1 MQQIIKRDGRTVEF
15 DIKRIE
21 NAIKKSMMETDKGI
35 DEKLAKSVSNKIKA
49 KLESNHDK
57 RLYTLEEVQDL
68 VEQILMKSNRFDVAK
83 KYILYR
89 EKRNNLRKSPSWEMA
104 DLQSAI
110 LDNKYK
116 YKNEDFNSF
125 LNRIS
130 NNNEEFKKAILNK
143 KFLPAGRILAGRGT
157 NKEGHKITLSN
168 CFVLKHPEDNLESIF
183 DTAKE
188 MARTYSWGGGVGI
201 DISGLRPCNAKVNNS
216 AKQTTGA
223 ISFMDLYSMTTG
235 LIGQH
240 NRRGAL
246 MISMDCHH
254 PDILDFIQLKTDLD
268 KITKANISV
277 KLTDDFFNAVLNDK
291 MWKMKFVVNDTGE
304 VITREAKAN
313 DILHLFAKCNWGYAE
328 PGALFWDRIANWNL
342 LSEDEEFSYD
352 GVNPCAEEPL
362 PPYGSCNLSSI
373 NLSEFVINPF
383 TDKAYFDFD
392 KFNETVKLAVRY
404 MNDILDEAI
413 EFNMY
418 PLEKQRQMTKDYR
431 QIGIGAMGIADMLIK
446 LKIRYGSKESLN
458 ICDKIGFEM
467 INSALQE
474 SALLAKETG
483 TYPKYN
489 KETIL
494 KSKFLQYNAYP
505 ETIKIIKEYGLKNS
519 QLLTLAPTGS
529 ISTMLGISG
538 GIEPIYN
545 YSYTRKTES
554 IHDEDIYYKVYT
566 PIVEE
571 YMKKFNII
579 NEEDLPKYFTNAMLL
594 NPFERIDMQS
604 IWQTHIDAS
613 ISSTLNL
620 PLATSVSQVEALYIY
635 GWEKGLKGMTIYR
648 DGCKRGGI
656 LSTDDNKNI
665 NIIKGSKCPECGKEE
680 TIKSNGCELCLN
692 CGFSPCSI

>member
-1 MQQIIKRDGRTVEF
+1 MQQIVKRNGSIVDF

-21 NAIKKSMMETDKGI
+21 NAIKKAMMETSDGI
-35 DEKLAKSVSNKIKA
+35 EESLAKNISIKIKS
-49 KLESNHDK
+49 KLESNVDK
-57 RLYTLEEVQDL
+57 RLYTVEEIQDL
-68 VEQILMKSNRFDVAK
+68 VEQLLMRSNRYDVAK

-89 EKRNNLRKSPSWEMA
+89 EHRNNLRKAPAWEMTE
-104 DLQSAI
+104 LQSAI
-110 LDNKYK
+110 LDNKYR

-157 NKEGHKITLSN
+157 NKDGHKVTLSN
-168 CFVLKHPEDNLESIF
+168 CFVLKQPEDNLESIF

-201 DISGLRPCNAKVNNS
+201 DISKLRPANAKVNNS
-216 AKQTTGA
+216 ARETTGA

-254 PDILDFIQLKTDLD
+254 PDIIEFIKLKTDLD
-268 KITKANISV
+268 KVTKANISV
-277 KLTDDFFNAVLNDK
+277 KLTDAFFKAVLEDNN
-291 MWKMKFVVNDTGE
+291 WKMEFLVKDTGE
-304 VITREAKAN
+304 IITKEVKAN
-313 DILHLFAKCNWGYAE
+313 EILHLFAKCNWGYAE
-328 PGALFWDRIANWNL
+328 PGALFWDRISHWNL
-342 LSEDEEFSYD
+342 LSEDKEFSYE

-362 PPYGSCNLSSI
+362 PAYGSCNLSSI
-373 NLSEFVINPF
+373 NLSEFVVNPF
-383 TDKAYFDFD
+383 MDNSYFDFE
-392 KFNETVKLAVRY
+392 KFNETVRLVVRY
-404 MNDILDEAI
+404 MNDILDEAV

-418 PLEKQRQMTKDYR
+418 PLEKQKQMANDYR

-474 SALLAKETG
+474 SALLAKENG
-483 TYPKYN
+483 TYLKYN
-489 KETIL
+489 KEAIL
-494 KSKFLQYNAYP
+494 KSDFLKYNAYP
-505 ETIKIIKEYGLKNS
+505 KTIEMIEQYGLRNS

-554 IHDEDIYYKVYT
+554 IHDEDVYYKVYT

-571 YMKKFNII
+571 YMKKFNITD
-579 NEEDLPKYFTNAMLL
+579 EKDLPDYFTNAMLL

-604 IWQTHIDAS
+604 VWQTHIDAS

-620 PLATSVSQVEALYIY
+620 PLTTSVSQVEALYIY

-656 LSTDDNKNI
+656 LSNEGNKDL
-665 NIIKGSKCPECGKEE
+665 NIIKGTKCPECGEE
-680 TIKSNGCELCLN
+680 NMIKSNGCELCLN
-692 CGFSPCSI
+692 CGFSPCSV